1 MQHGMNARIT
11 VLAHPARDVDKP
23 PRVLVFGPPVAGGG
37 AGVFVDLSY
46 SAPRCQSDMLV
57 LARTQP
63 DDE

>member
-1 MQHGMNARIT
+1 MNARIT

-23 PRVLVFGPPVAGGG
+23 PRVLVFGAPVVGGG
-37 AGVFVDLSY
+37 VRVFFADLSY

-57 LARTQP
+57 LAGTQP